1 MSEWIEW
8 QGGVCPVNDTTVVD
22 LKFRCGEFRNHREP
36 WCVDWQHE
44 AQGKHHVDAYDVV
57 AYRLSEQQSMEEA
70 YEQTHKEISDSAL
83 DVQVGGD
90 HYKKCGIQP
99 ITYIHANKI
108 GFMEGNAIKYLSRWR
123 DKGGVDDLK
132 KAKHYIEMLIELEGK

>member
-8 QGGVCPVNDTTVVD
+8 KGGECPV
-22 LKFRCGEFRNHREP
+22 
-36 WCVDWQHE
+36 HE
-44 AQGKHHVDAYDVV
+44 NTLIDVRYRDGIITRGISTARGLCWDVHYYEQDIV

-70 YEQTHKEISDSAL
+70 YEQAHKEIGDSAL